1 MNQFKSF
8 LILTLSTVSGALAIL
23 LITGI
28 ASFAQAEVEK
38 TVTQTVSYNTC
49 IQKVNEFMAVLPSNV
64 IANQPGVLTTV
75 RILTQ
80 DNKSL
85 LVTCTANKMVIVQST
100 FRG

>member
-1 MNQFKSF
+1 MLNF
-8 LILTLSTVSGALAIL
+8 LNKMVYAL
-23 LITGI
+23 
-28 ASFAQAEVEK
+28 FALVLMMSAAKAEVEK
-38 TVTQTVSYNTC
+38 TVTQEVSYNAC
-49 IQKVNEFMAVLPSNV
+49 IQKVNDFMAVLPSNV

-85 LVTCTANKMVIVQST
+85 VVTCTANKMVIVQST

>member
-1 MNQFKSF
+1 MKKA
-8 LILTLSTVSGALAIL
+8 ILTAAALIAISTS
-23 LITGI
+23 
-28 ASFAQAEVEK
+28 AQAEVEK
-38 TVTQTVSYNTC
+38 TVTQAVSYNTC
-49 IQKVNEFMAVLPSNV
+49 IQKVNDFMAVLPSNV

-85 LVTCTANKMVIVQST
+85 VVTCTANKMVIVQST

>member
-1 MNQFKSF
+1 MKK
-8 LILTLSTVSGALAIL
+8 LLTAIALLTAVST
-23 LITGI
+23 T
-28 ASFAQAEVEK
+28 AQADVEK
-38 TVTQTVSYNTC
+38 TVTQAVSYNTC
-49 IQKVNEFMAVLPSNV
+49 IQKVKDFMAVLPSNV

-80 DNKSL
+80 DDKSL

>member
-1 MNQFKSF
+1 MKK
-8 LILTLSTVSGALAIL
+8 LLTAIALLTAVST
-23 LITGI
+23 T
-28 ASFAQAEVEK
+28 AQADVEK
-38 TVTQTVSYNTC
+38 TVTQEVSYNAC
-49 IQKVNEFMAVLPSNV
+49 IQKVNDFMAVLPSNV

-85 LVTCTANKMVIVQST
+85 VVTCTANKMVIVQST

>member
-1 MNQFKSF
+1 MKK
-8 LILTLSTVSGALAIL
+8 LLTATALAAMVA
-23 LITGI
+23 TS
-28 ASFAQAEVEK
+28 AMAEVEK
-38 TVTQTVSYNTC
+38 TVTQAVSYNTC
-49 IQKVNEFMAVLPSNV
+49 IQKVNDFMAVLPSNV

-85 LVTCTANKMVIVQST
+85 VVTCTADKMVIVQST

>member
-1 MNQFKSF
+1 MKKA
-8 LILTLSTVSGALAIL
+8 ILTAAALIAIST
-23 LITGI
+23 T
-28 ASFAQAEVEK
+28 AQAEVEK
-38 TVTQTVSYNTC
+38 TVTQEVSYNTC
-49 IQKVNEFMAVLPSNV
+49 IQKVNDFMAVLPSNV

-85 LVTCTANKMVIVQST
+85 VVTCTADKMVIVQST

>member
-1 MNQFKSF
+1 MKKA
-8 LILTLSTVSGALAIL
+8 ILTAAALIAIST
-23 LITGI
+23 T
-28 ASFAQAEVEK
+28 AQAEVEK
-38 TVTQTVSYNTC
+38 TVTQAVSYNTC
-49 IQKVNEFMAVLPSNV
+49 IQKVNDFMAVLPSNV

-85 LVTCTANKMVIVQST
+85 VVTCTADKMVIVQST

>member
-1 MNQFKSF
+1 MLNF
-8 LILTLSTVSGALAIL
+8 LNKLVYAL
-23 LITGI
+23 
-28 ASFAQAEVEK
+28 FALVLMMSAAKAEVEK
-38 TVTQTVSYNTC
+38 TVTQEVSYNAC
-49 IQKVNEFMAVLPSNV
+49 IQKVNDFMAVLPSNV

-85 LVTCTANKMVIVQST
+85 VVTCTANKMVIVQST

>member
-1 MNQFKSF
+1 MKK
-8 LILTLSTVSGALAIL
+8 LLTATALAAMVA
-23 LITGI
+23 TT
-28 ASFAQAEVEK
+28 AQAEVEK
-38 TVTQTVSYNTC
+38 TVTQAVSYNTC
-49 IQKVNEFMAVLPSNV
+49 IQKVNDFMAVLPSNV

-85 LVTCTANKMVIVQST
+85 VVTCTADKMVIVQST